1 MIPRFAGLRGSMII
15 GTPPAGPDEIAQAIK
30 SMPMTCSRKTPPTI
44 IEDLSFGVEEETT
57 KEDPK
62 NEERP
67 IQRRTNHRHS
77 EAA

>member
-1 MIPRFAGLRGSMII
+1 
-15 GTPPAGPDEIAQAIK
+15 
-30 SMPMTCSRKTPPTI
+30 MTCSRKTPPTI